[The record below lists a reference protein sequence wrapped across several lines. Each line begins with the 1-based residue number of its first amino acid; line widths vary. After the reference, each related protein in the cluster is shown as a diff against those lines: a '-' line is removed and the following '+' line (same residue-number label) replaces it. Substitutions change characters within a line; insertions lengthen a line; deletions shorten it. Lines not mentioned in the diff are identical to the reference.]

1 MTPPL
6 LVNENFPAPALR
18 SLRAAGFDVLAVAE
32 DMPGATDRVVLER
45 ARALGRWLVTFDRD
59 YGELVFLHELTP
71 PPAIIF
77 IRQEPIPPDA
87 PAEWLKNLL
96 SDPELESGYFIT
108 LGSATIRRRAL
119 PSVV

>member
-1 MTPPL
+1 MTPLL

-45 ARALGRWLVTFDRD
+45 ARELEHWLITFDRD
-59 YGELVFLHELTP
+59 YGELVFLHELPP

-96 SDPELESGYFIT
+96 SDPALESGYFIT
-108 LGSATIRRRAL
+108 LGSKTIRRRAL

>member
-1 MTPPL
+1 VTPLL
-6 LVNENFPAPALR
+6 LVNENFPAPAAR

-32 DMPGATDRVVLER
+32 DMPGATDRVVLEH
-45 ARALGRWLVTFDRD
+45 ARELGRWLITFDRD
-59 YGELVFLHELTP
+59 YGELVFLHELP
-71 PPAIIF
+71 PPLAIIF

-108 LGSATIRRRAL
+108 LGSRTIRRRAL
-119 PSVV
+119 PSVD

>member
-1 MTPPL
+1 MTPLL
-6 LVNENFPAPALR
+6 LVNENFPVPALKA
-18 SLRAAGFDVLAVAE
+18 LRAAGFDVVAVTE
-32 DMPGATDRVVLER
+32 GMPGATDRVVLEH
-45 ARALGRWLVTFDRD
+45 ARELGRWLITFDRD
-59 YGELVFLHELTP
+59 YGELVFLHELSP
-71 PPAIIF
+71 PPAIVF

-108 LGSATIRRRAL
+108 LGSKTIRRRAL